1 MSEVSEASFERTWN
15 RKWNKKE
22 TKAVMQLGYEAV
34 VLTLSISRRK
44 MVFCQA
50 VAIRNSC
57 PQMFHK
63 ISTLKILKIP
73 GNFSGRLCF
82 KILLNTASV
91 VT

>member
-1 MSEVSEASFERTWN
+1 MSEASFERTWN

-22 TKAVMQLGYEAV
+22 TKTMMQLGYEAV
-34 VLTLSISRRK
+34 VLTMSIIRSKRK
-44 MVFCQA
+44 MVFCKA
-50 VAIRNSC
+50 VAITNSC
-57 PQMFHK
+57 PQMFRK